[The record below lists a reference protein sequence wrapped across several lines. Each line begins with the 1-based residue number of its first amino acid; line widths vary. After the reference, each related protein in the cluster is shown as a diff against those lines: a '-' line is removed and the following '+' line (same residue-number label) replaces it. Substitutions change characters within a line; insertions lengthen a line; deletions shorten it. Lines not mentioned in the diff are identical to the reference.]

1 MTKKFGFS
9 LATAAAFALVLAGCN
24 GNNDDNNG
32 GPIGSST
39 ATPNGTTTAT
49 PNGTANGTATPGGT
63 ASATPTGSAQ
73 VFIQQDR
80 LARPLTNEVLATIS
94 NNRHKINNK
103 LNPPQDRAQLG
114 RDVFSFFKFP
124 AGRSDAIANVAVS
137 VLTPDMMMADLSQS
151 GPAAFLGV
159 ETGGATGGK
168 FGGRKLQDDVV
179 DIDLGVIFGNTVPAL
194 GLAPDDG
201 KELAPFQ
208 SDNVGFQGNNLSTF
222 PYIGNPV

>member
-1 MTKKFGFS
+1 MKNKLS
-9 LATAAAFALVLAGCN
+9 LSRLPLAAAAAFVLVLSGC
-24 GNNDDNNG
+24 NDDNEDNTG
-32 GPIGSST
+32 GPT
-39 ATPNGTTTAT
+39 AAQTPTASG
-49 PNGTANGTATPGGT
+49 NASGTATPGGT
-63 ASATPTGSAQ
+63 ASATPNATASAQ

-94 NNRHKINNK
+94 NNRHKINNRI
-103 LNPPQDRAQLG
+103 PPTQDRAQIG

-124 AGRSDAIANVAVS
+124 AGRSDAIANVAVA
-137 VLTPDMMMADLSQS
+137 VLAPDVMMADLSQP

-179 DIDLGVIFGNTVPAL
+179 DIDLGVVFGNTIPAL

-201 KELAPFQ
+201 KALPQFTT
-208 SDNVGFQGNNLSTF
+208 DNVGFQGNNLSTF